1 MLALFGELQRT
12 AVDQWQRNLR
22 ATQDWQRTATDGLAA
37 ALTQQAY
44 LQRQGIEH
52 TRALVHMGALSTKA
66 AMQDGD
72 EFVEPTRTAVDTQFD
87 LLRLLQWGSMAAL
100 LTATEGAAPA
110 DSIEDGAPQGTDA
123 TGGPNAELEDDSPAE
138 VDANAEPAPDGAGA
152 TTEAPADAD
161 ADGQAEL
168 DESAGEFTELLEQSV
183 PDVKEHVRTEDV
195 AIEQLIEA
203 ERAGEARVTLLDWL
217 ERRLEASDTE

>member
-1 MLALFGELQRT
+1 MLDLFSEMQR
-12 AVDQWQRNLR
+12 AAFEQWQRNLHT
-22 ATQDWQRTATDGLAA
+22 TQEWQRTTTDGLAA

-87 LLRLLQWGSMAAL
+87 LLRLLQRGSMAAL

-110 DSIEDGAPQGTDA
+110 DSIEDGASPGTDA
-123 TGGPNAELEDDSPAE
+123 IGGPNAELEDDSPAE
-138 VDANAEPAPDGAGA
+138 VDADAEPAPDESGAP
-152 TTEAPADAD
+152 TEAPADTD
-161 ADGQAEL
+161 AGGQAEI
-168 DESAGEFTELLEQSV
+168 DESAGEFTELLKQSV
-183 PDVKEHVRTEDV
+183 PDVKEHVRTEEVD
-195 AIEQLIEA
+195 IEQLIEA

-217 ERRLEASDTE
+217 ERRLEASAPE